1 MRKLFLVVTLL
12 SASTAV
18 FAEPTPPQERAGTP
32 EEQKA
37 AGKKGLVVEQAGG
50 AAAKAGV
57 QPGDLIVG
65 VGSTKVTTVD
75 ELRTQVDKA
84 GKTAALLI
92 ERDGRQIY
100 VPVKIS

>member
-1 MRKLFLVVTLL
+1 MRGEPKGKLGVAVRPL
-12 SASTAV
+12 S
-18 FAEPTPPQERAGTP
+18 P

-37 AGKKGLVVEQAGG
+37 SGKAGLVVEKSGG

-75 ELRTQVDKA
+75 ELRAQVDKA

-92 ERDGRQIY
+92 EREGRQIY